1 MFANLGRALI
11 VVAAIAALPASASP
25 DIRHWTLANGT
36 RVYFVE
42 THDLPMI
49 EFSVVFDAGS
59 AREPPGREGLARITN
74 HMLNEGADGLDADAI
89 ALGFESIG
97 AEWMAVSERD
107 MASAGLRVLSDPA
120 MRDPAVRLFAR
131 TLARPD
137 FPEVNL
143 ERSRNEALVVLAQ
156 KRQSPGDIA
165 ADHFYRKLYGKH
177 PYAHP
182 PEGTEDSMRALKRED
197 LVGYHAKYYTGANA
211 IVALI
216 GDLSP
221 EAAKTLAEAVAGGL
235 PRGVASPPLPPV
247 TRVPAAARGKTER
260 IRFPSAQ
267 SHVLAGQPGM
277 ARADADYF
285 PLYVGNFILGGSGL
299 VSRLSDEIR
308 EKRGLSYSAY
318 SYLNPMRVPGPFV
331 LGLQTRNT
339 QADAALKVMRE
350 TLERFAE
357 AGPTEAE
364 LVAAK
369 KNISGGFPLRLDSN
383 RDILGYLAVIGFYGL
398 PLDWLE
404 TYVPNVEAVTAESIR
419 DAFRRRIRP
428 AEMVTVVVGGD
439 GKGDKTKAGKGR

>member
-1 MFANLGRALI
+1 
-11 VVAAIAALPASASP
+11 VA
-25 DIRHWTLANGT
+25 
-36 RVYFVE
+36 
-42 THDLPMI
+42 
-49 EFSVVFDAGS
+49 
-59 AREPPGREGLARITN
+59 
-74 HMLNEGADGLDADAI
+74 
-89 ALGFESIG
+89 
-97 AEWMAVSERD
+97 
-107 MASAGLRVLSDPA
+107 
-120 MRDPAVRLFAR
+120 
-131 TLARPD
+131 
-137 FPEVNL
+137 
-143 ERSRNEALVVLAQ
+143 
-156 KRQSPGDIA
+156 
-165 ADHFYRKLYGKH
+165 
-177 PYAHP
+177 
-182 PEGTEDSMRALKRED
+182 
-197 LVGYHAKYYTGANA
+197 
-211 IVALI
+211 
-216 GDLSP
+216 
-221 EAAKTLAEAVAGGL
+221 
-235 PRGVASPPLPPV
+235 
-247 TRVPAAARGKTER
+247 RVPVAARGKTER
-260 IRFPSAQ
+260 IRCPSAQ

-350 TLERFAE
+350 TLMRFVE
-357 AGPTEAE
+357 TGPTEME

-383 RDILGYLAVIGFYGL
+383 RDILGYLAVIGFYDL

-439 GKGDKTKAGKGR
+439 GKGDKAKAGKGR